1 MVADYHLK
9 CSHENFGLKWKI
21 FDVKEKTY
29 LMKKLISFVPVIL
42 KIIDEVIVL
51 IYTRFHFVSVGF
63 HVYTYLQYNL
73 NCLHIC
79 STFTI
84 VFTFE
89 VHFICLLF
97 KYLRFL
103 KLT

>member
-1 MVADYHLK
+1 MKISV
-9 CSHENFGLKWKI
+9 KWKI

-63 HVYTYLQYNL
+63 HV
-73 NCLHIC
+73 
-79 STFTI
+79 
-84 VFTFE
+84 
-89 VHFICLLF
+89 
-97 KYLRFL
+97 
-103 KLT
+103 